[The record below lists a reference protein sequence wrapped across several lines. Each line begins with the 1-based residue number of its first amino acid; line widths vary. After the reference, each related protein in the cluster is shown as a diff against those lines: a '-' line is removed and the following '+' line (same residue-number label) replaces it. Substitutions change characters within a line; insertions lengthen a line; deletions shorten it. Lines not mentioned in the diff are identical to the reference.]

1 VVRVSGQGQGQWSVV
16 SGQGQGSTGR
26 HLVHA
31 VLDVHGL
38 DVALLV
44 EVRRALAGG
53 DVRVARAAVGA
64 DARLRVEVAGALALR
79 RPLLHLTPAEGLAL
93 AQ

>member
-1 VVRVSGQGQGQWSVV
+1 
-16 SGQGQGSTGR
+16 
-26 HLVHA
+26 
-31 VLDVHGL
+31 
-38 DVALLV
+38 
-44 EVRRALAGG
+44 
-53 DVRVARAAVGA
+53 VRVARAAVGA